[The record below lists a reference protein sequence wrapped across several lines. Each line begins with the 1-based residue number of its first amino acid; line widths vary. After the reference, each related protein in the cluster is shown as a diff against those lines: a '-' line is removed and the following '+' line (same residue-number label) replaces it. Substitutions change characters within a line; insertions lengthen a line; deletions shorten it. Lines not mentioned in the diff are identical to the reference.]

1 MHSFGQI
8 LQNTITNMMSIAIV
22 AVFVQNILLTRAMGT
37 SAALFVI
44 RKRNNLWLFG
54 GILTGIIT
62 LSSVLVYFV
71 DKVLGSRESSDAWTP
86 FIYVIIVGVVYIAV
100 LLLCSRLPSRYRE
113 QIIPMIHL
121 SAFNGAVFGALFLSK
136 NYDVWGHIAFG
147 LGTGLGFILASYLVA
162 LGYDRLNSDK
172 IPSAFRGFPITLIYI
187 GILSLAFYGLI
198 GHELSI

>member
-8 LQNTITNMMSIAIV
+8 LQNTIANMMSVAVV

-37 SAALFVI
+37 SAALFII

-62 LSSVLVYFV
+62 LSSILVYFV
-71 DKVLGSRESSDAWTP
+71 DKILAPLASGYEWTP
-86 FIYVIIVGVVYIAV
+86 LVYVVIVGIVYIAV
-100 LLLCSRLPSRYRE
+100 LLLCSRLPDRFQE

-136 NYDVWGHIAFG
+136 NYDIWGHIAFG

-172 IPSAFRGFPITLIYI
+172 IPAAFRGFPITLIYI